1 LFLNKRGE
9 DAVTDQGNGSLIP
22 RMESPVLSLRF
33 DDEVRVLT
41 HNNTSVFLFSDPYR
55 ELNHV
60 VHQPNP
66 KSPDVVVVFG
76 RPRLVQRLRS
86 EWFTTTITRYPA
98 DAVIDAYVQHSSR
111 GIDQEL
117 RNLK

>member
-1 LFLNKRGE
+1 MGL
-9 DAVTDQGNGSLIP
+9 
-22 RMESPVLSLRF
+22 
-33 DDEVRVLT
+33 RVLT
-41 HNNTSVFLFSDPYR
+41 HDNPSVFLFSDAYQ
-55 ELNHV
+55 ELNNA

-66 KSPDVVVVFG
+66 ESPDVVVVFG

-86 EWFTTTITRYPA
+86 EWFITTITRYPA

-111 GIDQEL
+111 GIDWEL